1 MRSRPT
7 NPPRRTTRATRSS
20 VAAPSPDPQKSHTTE
35 AAPDGALLVRE
46 IGAAA
51 DYLRRCRQELAT
63 LGANELAKDRIPSAA
78 RELDDII
85 EDGSEFSHAIMTAAE
100 RVMNAPDDDPAAY
113 RTIVREAITT
123 IIVQCAFQ
131 DITAQRAQRVRGAL
145 DTIERRLARLATFVA
160 TRDMPDIV
168 DFSTAEPKVVES
180 KAGPAP
186 RGEGNDQAGIDRI
199 LARPE
204 NG

>member
-1 MRSRPT
+1 MKSRPT
-7 NPPRRTTRATRSS
+7 NPPRKTTRGTRSS
-20 VAAPSPDPQKSHTTE
+20 APPSPRDSTRSLD
-35 AAPDGALLVRE
+35 AGASPDGALLARE

-51 DYLRRCRQELAT
+51 DYLRLCRQELAT

-100 RVMNAPDDDPAAY
+100 RVMEAPDDDPEAY
-113 RTIVREAITT
+113 RAIVREAITA
-123 IIVQCAFQ
+123 IIMQCAFQ

-145 DTIERRLARLATFVA
+145 DSIERRLARLATFLA
-160 TRDMPDIV
+160 TRDMPDLV
-168 DFSTAEPKVVES
+168 DFSTTESKAVEP

-186 RGEGNDQAGIDRI
+186 RGQGNDQAGIDRI
-199 LARPE
+199 LARSG